1 MFKFSVISFE
11 LKFPKFNLLFF
22 SFYWDLI
29 MLILLITNVIVLPVA
44 IAFFSEEINS
54 ARWIIFNV
62 VSDAF
67 FLFDIVVNFRTGLII
82 FQLKLI

>member
-1 MFKFSVISFE
+1 
-11 LKFPKFNLLFF
+11 
-22 SFYWDLI
+22 

-54 ARWIIFNV
+54 TRWIIFNV

-67 FLFDIVVNFRTGLII
+67 FLFDIVVNFRTGLSPPLSLSLSRRWKGKTTRWI
-82 FQLKLI
+82 FRCVEK

>member
-1 MFKFSVISFE
+1 
-11 LKFPKFNLLFF
+11 
-22 SFYWDLI
+22 

-62 VSDAF
+62 ISDAF
-67 FLFDIVVNFRTGLII
+67 FLFDIVVNFRTGKISSKFSHL
-82 FQLKLI
+82 QL

>member
-1 MFKFSVISFE
+1 
-11 LKFPKFNLLFF
+11 
-22 SFYWDLI
+22 

-62 VSDAF
+62 VSDAL
-67 FLFDIVVNFRTGLII
+67 FLFDIVVNFRTGFYLY
-82 FQLKLI
+82 LKINFLS